1 MAALSQ
7 NETTVNQI
15 HTRVLDIV
23 GKGGDD
29 RALLLL
35 FSDMKNELEKLFASS
50 TEVTLSLYCQK
61 YEGFYQLMK
70 TLQRVAQGI
79 STEDHSGSKDA

>member
-23 GKGGDD
+23 RKGGDD

-35 FSDMKNELEKLFASS
+35 FSDVENELEKVFASS
-50 TEVTLSLYCQK
+50 TEVTLNLYCQK
-61 YEGFYQLMK
+61 YEGFYQLMRA
-70 TLQRVAQGI
+70 LQRIAHGI
-79 STEDHSGSKDA
+79 SREDPSP